1 MVTYILRGNPEQTP
15 GHEIPSGQA
24 VLPWDASPVLG
35 EGKTDFLYMD
45 VMNMKSC
52 KALKH
57 L

>member
-1 MVTYILRGNPEQTP
+1 MGNPEQTR

-24 VLPWDASPVLG
+24 MLPWDTSSVLG
-35 EGKTDFLYMD
+35 EGKTDFLCMG

-52 KALKH
+52 KALRQ